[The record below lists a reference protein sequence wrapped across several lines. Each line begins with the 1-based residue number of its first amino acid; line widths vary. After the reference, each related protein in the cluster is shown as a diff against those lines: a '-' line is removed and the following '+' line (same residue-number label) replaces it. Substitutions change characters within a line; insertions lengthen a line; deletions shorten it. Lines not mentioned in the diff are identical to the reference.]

1 VGALL
6 FLIGLAV
13 GALLNAIWD
22 DVLELLELFRE
33 QR

>member
-1 VGALL
+1 MGALL